1 LPSTLLDRSR
11 ALTKPFPFSVGTRE
25 NAAVQEIASAVEVY
39 VALLG
44 GFSVT
49 VNGQPVPDRWRLRK
63 AKTLVKLLALA
74 PSHRL
79 HRDVVCES
87 LWPDAEP
94 EAASNNL
101 HQTLHQLRHTIGPT
115 LIAFTDDIVAL
126 CPTGGLTVDVD
137 VFEQAAVTA
146 RNSGDL
152 DPLRRAHQLW
162 TGPLLPEDQYADW
175 AFEHRERLAETYAA
189 VATLLGAKLL
199 AEGEAQAAL
208 AVIEPL
214 AATRPL
220 DEHVQRVRIDALAG
234 LGQRWEAIKAYEQ
247 LRDALEEIYAAEPEP
262 QTKAL
267 YRRLLSRS
275 KPRLDASAA
284 GTEKPPDTRF
294 LVGRQPEWERL
305 WSSWQRASMG
315 DSHLLLII
323 GEAGI
328 GKTHL
333 AEELLMWADQQGIAT
348 ARTRSYSAEGR
359 LALAPVTE
367 WLRSDDLREGLGRLG
382 DVWLTDIAR
391 LLPELLAERPRL
403 PRPDQMT
410 EFGHRQRFFEALA
423 RAVLAAPQPLLLLI
437 DDLQW
442 CDQETLQWLH
452 FLLRFDPTKRLLV
465 IGTAR
470 PEEML
475 AGQPVAQW
483 LVQLRSDG
491 SVIELAL
498 DPLDA
503 AETNQLAMQVT
514 KRELDDESAL
524 LLYRASEGN
533 PLFVMEMA
541 TADLSDAYSERTS
554 AEDDFSVPG
563 FSTANLP
570 PRIYAV
576 IAARLAQLSTGA
588 HELVGL
594 AATIGREFAVDI
606 LRMASGGD
614 EARLAQGLD
623 ELWQRR
629 IVRSV
634 QNNNFDFS
642 HDKIRDVAY
651 AELSPVKQRYWH
663 VKVAQALE
671 TLHADN
677 VDPVSAQLA
686 AHYDQAGEALR
697 AISFY
702 QRAADVTQRVYA
714 HHEATYL
721 LRRGLGLLDN
731 APDQAR
737 NKELQ
742 LNLLRLLSLALVATQ
757 GYGTPEVLQTLS
769 RAQTLNQQLAKPP
782 DPLLLRAAAI
792 AALNLGKFQQGLAF
806 GDQLLQLADE
816 QADPT
821 LLVEGHYVLGVT
833 LSWAGSFTRSRVQL
847 EQALAGYD
855 PMYSASH
862 ISRYSQDPGV
872 ICRCR
877 LAFDLWCLG
886 YVDQAQRAQ
895 NTGLAQAQA
904 LGHPFSLAYALTWD
918 AMLHGVIGNLN
929 SVLKSADAVIALS
942 EQHHL
947 GLWSSWATVLRGWA
961 LTEREPQQGVAE
973 IRRGDE
979 QMRAKGS
986 VFLQPFVSFLLAK
999 QLVKVGQIGHA
1010 IDLVSDAISSAN
1022 SDGYWCDAELHRLRG
1037 ELLLAQGAAAMEVEA
1052 AFRQAMQIAQKQQA
1066 KVFELR
1072 AATSLA
1078 QFWLNQGRAQE
1089 SRLLLAPIYSWFT
1102 EGSETSDLR
1111 NSRRLLDASLSR
1123 LR

>member
-1 LPSTLLDRSR
+1 M
-11 ALTKPFPFSVGTRE
+11 E
-25 NAAVQEIASAVEVY
+25 EIASAAEVH

-44 GFSVT
+44 GFSVA

-74 PSHRL
+74 PRHRL
-79 HRDVVCES
+79 HRDVVSER
-87 LWPDAEP
+87 LWPDVEP
-94 EAASNNL
+94 DAASNNL
-101 HQTLHQLRHTIGPT
+101 HQTLHQLRRKIGPT

-137 VFEQAAVTA
+137 VFEQAAATA

-152 DPLRRAHQLW
+152 DALRRAHQLW

-189 VATLLGAKLL
+189 VATLLGAKLA
-199 AEGEAQAAL
+199 AEGDHQTAL

-214 AATRPL
+214 AAARPL
-220 DEHVQRVRIDALAG
+220 DEYLQRLRIDVLAG
-234 LGQRWEAIKAYEQ
+234 LGQRWEAIDAYEQ
-247 LRDALEEIYAAEPEP
+247 LRDALEETYAAEPEP
-262 QTKAL
+262 KTKAL
-267 YRRLLSRS
+267 YRRLLSRG
-275 KPRLDASAA
+275 KPMLDARAA
-284 GTEKPPDTRF
+284 GAEQPPSPHTQS

-305 WSSWQRASMG
+305 WSSWQQASMG
-315 DSHLLLII
+315 DSHLFMIT

-333 AEELLMWADQQGIAT
+333 AEELLTWADEQGIAT
-348 ARTRSYSAEGR
+348 ARTRSYGAEGR

-367 WLRSDDLREGLGRLG
+367 WLRSDDIRQGLGRLG
-382 DVWLTDIAR
+382 EVWLTDIAR

-403 PRPDQMT
+403 PHPDHMT

-470 PEEML
+470 QEEML
-475 AGQPVAQW
+475 PGQPVAQW

-498 DPLDA
+498 DSLDA
-503 AETNQLAMQVT
+503 AETSQLAMQVT
-514 KRELDDESAL
+514 KRELDDESAFW
-524 LLYRASEGN
+524 LYRASEGN

-541 TADLSDAYSERTS
+541 TADLSDAYSERAS
-554 AEDDFSVPG
+554 ADDYFSAAG
-563 FSTANLP
+563 FSPADLP

-576 IAARLAQLSTGA
+576 IAARLAQLSPGA

-594 AATIGREFAVDI
+594 AATVGREFTVDI

-614 EARLAQGLD
+614 EANLAHGLE

-634 QNNNFDFS
+634 QNNSLDFS

-651 AELSPVKQRYWH
+651 AELSPIKQRYWH
-663 VKVAQALE
+663 LKVAQALE
-671 TLHADN
+671 TLYADN
-677 VDPVSAQLA
+677 FDPVSAQLA
-686 AHYDQAGEALR
+686 AHYDQAGDALR

-702 QRAADVTQRVYA
+702 QQSAEVAQRVYA
-714 HHEATYL
+714 HQEATYL
-721 LRRGLGLLDN
+721 LRHGLGLLDN
-731 APDQAR
+731 VPDQASH
-737 NKELQ
+737 KELQ

-757 GYGTPEVLQTLS
+757 GYGAPEVLETLS
-769 RAQTLNQQLAKPP
+769 RAQMLNQQLAKPP

-806 GDQLLQLADE
+806 GDQLLQLAD
-816 QADPT
+816 QQDDPT

-833 LSWAGSFTRSRVQL
+833 LSWAGSFARSRVQL
-847 EQALAGYD
+847 EQALANYD
-855 PMYSASH
+855 PAYSASH
-862 ISRYSQDPGV
+862 IARYSQDPSV

-886 YVDQAQRAQ
+886 YVDQAQTAQ
-895 NTGLAQAQA
+895 IEGLAQAQA

-918 AMLHGVIGNLN
+918 AMLQGAIGNLN
-929 SVLKSADAVIALS
+929 SVLQSAEAVIALS

-961 LTEREPQQGVAE
+961 LTERRPQQGIAE
-973 IRRGDE
+973 MQRGDE
-979 QMRAKGS
+979 QMRAKGAI
-986 VFLQPFVSFLLAK
+986 FLQPFVSLLLAE
-999 QLVKVGQIGHA
+999 QLAKLGRIGHGL
-1010 IDLVSDAISSAN
+1010 DLVGEALSSAN
-1022 SDGYWCDAELHRLRG
+1022 SDEYWCDAELHRLRG
-1037 ELLLAQGAAAMEVEA
+1037 ELLLAHGAAAMEVEA
-1052 AFRQAMQIAQKQQA
+1052 AFRQAMQIAQKQQG
-1066 KVFELR
+1066 KLFELR

-1078 QFWLNQGRAQE
+1078 RFWLNQGRSQE
-1089 SRLLLAPIYSWFT
+1089 SGLLLAPIYRWFT
-1102 EGSETSDLR
+1102 EGPETTDLR

-1123 LR
+1123 LG